1 LWHTYGMPR
10 VRVSTT
16 VDGDLLKNA
25 RSVREGTPDSA
36 LLDEALTSLIS
47 EHRAA
52 EADASYAAY
61 DEHPLTE
68 VDEWGDLASFR
79 EAAAASGALFPPEVR
94 SGGVNSLTSVV
105 DPWLSSPEMRRFHAS
120 VDQSS
125 RRVPPQFGACR
136 AKCSSSLETTPS
148 RGFLRSTSTRSRALR
163 SAYSLSGLGVSRMPA
178 CERSAQR

>member
-1 LWHTYGMPR
+1 MSR

-79 EAAAASGALFPPEVR
+79 EAAAAS
-94 SGGVNSLTSVV
+94 
-105 DPWLSSPEMRRFHAS
+105 
-120 VDQSS
+120 
-125 RRVPPQFGACR
+125 
-136 AKCSSSLETTPS
+136 
-148 RGFLRSTSTRSRALR
+148 
-163 SAYSLSGLGVSRMPA
+163 
-178 CERSAQR
+178 